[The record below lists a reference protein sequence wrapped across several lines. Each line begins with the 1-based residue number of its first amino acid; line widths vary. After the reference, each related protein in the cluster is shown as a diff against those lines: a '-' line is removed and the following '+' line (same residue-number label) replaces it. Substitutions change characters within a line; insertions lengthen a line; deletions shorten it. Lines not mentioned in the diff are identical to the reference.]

1 MEKKITAII
10 ELHKE
15 TILKLEN
22 KIPEIS
28 EAARKI
34 ISSLK
39 DSNKIL
45 ICGNGG
51 SAADAQHMAAEFI
64 GRFKKDRKPLPAV
77 ALTTD
82 SSVLTSLGNDFG
94 FKTVFSKQVEALG
107 EKGDILILIST
118 SGKSENLIEAAL
130 SAEKAGM
137 FSIAL
142 LGKDGGRLKD
152 RAGISIVV
160 PSMDTARIQEAHSL
174 IIHTICELVEYS
186 LFH

>member
-1 MEKKITAII
+1 MEKKIAAII

-15 TILKLEN
+15 TMLKLEN
-22 KIPEIS
+22 KIPEIA

-39 DSNKIL
+39 NSNKIL

-51 SAADAQHMAAEFI
+51 SAADAQHMAAELI
-64 GRFKKDRKPLPAV
+64 GRFKKDRHPLPAI

-107 EKGDILILIST
+107 KKGDILFLIST

-130 SAEKAGM
+130 SAEKAEM

-142 LGKDGGRLKD
+142 LGKDGGKLKNK
-152 RAGISIVV
+152 AGISIII

-174 IIHTICELVEYS
+174 IVHTICELVEDS
-186 LFH
+186 FSH